1 MKNKKIIIICSL
13 ILMFIANTIVVL
25 SGGYQDIDTIIRNT
39 VMLYSSETV
48 SKAMHVITFFGSTYW
63 IVALCALIFV
73 FLLFKKKRSNAYSI
87 ASVLIFSTVVNNVI
101 KLIIRRPRP
110 EYISVVEHSFS
121 YPSGHTMAAA
131 TLYGFIIYL
140 ISKSDILKKYKLIY
154 SGVLALLIILVGL
167 SRIYLG
173 AHFFSDV
180 FGGMIVS
187 ATVLVALV

>member
-1 MKNKKIIIICSL
+1 
-13 ILMFIANTIVVL
+13 
-25 SGGYQDIDTIIRNT
+25 
-39 VMLYSSETV
+39 
-48 SKAMHVITFFGSTYW
+48 
-63 IVALCALIFV
+63 
-73 FLLFKKKRSNAYSI
+73 
-87 ASVLIFSTVVNNVI
+87 
-101 KLIIRRPRP
+101 
-110 EYISVVEHSFS
+110 
-121 YPSGHTMAAA
+121 MAAA

-187 ATVLVALV
+187 ATVLVSFSLIDDYKKILE